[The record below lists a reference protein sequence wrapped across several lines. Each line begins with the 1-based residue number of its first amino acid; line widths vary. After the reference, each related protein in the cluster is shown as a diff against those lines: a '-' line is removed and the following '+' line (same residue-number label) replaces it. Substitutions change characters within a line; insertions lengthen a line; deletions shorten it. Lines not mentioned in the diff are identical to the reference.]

1 MSFLS
6 TEVHRVQSEERDVCG
21 RGLHVAETCLLG
33 QATGAEKSF
42 SQSNNCHGIT
52 DSYRFEKKCQ
62 DVSYYLKIARE
73 FGAIWFFS
81 HLGLRKVL
89 VIQKINT
96 SEFFMIY

>member
-1 MSFLS
+1 MFVGGGFTWLRPVSLAKLLELKKAFPKATIVMGS
-6 TEVHRVQSEERDVCG
+6 QTVI
-21 RGLHVAETCLLG
+21 GL
-33 QATGAEKSF
+33 
-42 SQSNNCHGIT
+42 
-52 DSYRFEKKCQ
+52 RKKCQ

-96 SEFFMIY
+96 SEFFMIS